1 MIVLASF
8 GVCRQGGS
16 SMSDIMSLLTA
27 NGSATVALEGLSGLK
42 VYARSITVQGGA
54 VYFLGRRDHRHL
66 LGVLSDAHQ
75 PSGFDLSWRGV
86 TLGKALLRLGI
97 GEENHANAAALRA
110 ALPWTAPRVIGLQKS
125 AGLGDRL
132 GIATP
137 GHLMALRH
145 AVGIA
150 PVLAQQ
156 SIREMERTQR
166 TARDVMDAATW
177 GVFQEGWRE
186 GYGADADH
194 LKTVADIDYCSAEGY
209 VWYTFDPRDHVDNDA
224 EIDAL
229 AALKIKYEA
238 LPWNDLGTSPG
249 VTREQFV
256 GKTWDLGGLVLR
268 MNEEDL
274 LRAACKYGKA
284 IAHLTAMYR
293 HLAAGMGDRPFEVEV
308 SVDETDTPTKAA
320 EHFYIA
326 TELRRLGVQW
336 TSLAPRYIGAFE
348 KGVDY
353 IGDLALFEETFAEH
367 VAIAKALGPY
377 KLSLHSGSDKFSI
390 YPIAARVAG
399 DLVHLKTAGTS
410 YLEALRAVARVDPAL
425 FREILAFAIDHYEV
439 DKASYHVSAQV
450 GKMIAPQ
457 TISDVGL
464 PEVLDQFDTRQALHV
479 TFGSVLTLRDAQG
492 KYVFTD
498 RLHQVLG
505 SHEAEHYAALEAHIV
520 KHVMPFSD

>member
-1 MIVLASF
+1 
-8 GVCRQGGS
+8 
-16 SMSDIMSLLTA
+16 MSNVMQILNA
-27 NGSATVALEGLSGLK
+27 NSDPVGALEGLSGTR
-42 VYARSITVQGGA
+42 VYPRSISEANGA
-54 VYFLGRRDHRHL
+54 VYFLGCRDNQHL
-66 LGVLSDAHQ
+66 LGVLTASEPPA
-75 PSGFDLSWRGV
+75 GLDLAWRGV
-86 TLGKALLRLGI
+86 TIEGAVLRLGL
-97 GEENHANAAALRA
+97 GDANHPNVVALRA
-110 ALPWTAPRVIGLQKS
+110 ALPWTAPRVIGLLKS

-137 GHLMALRH
+137 GHLMAMRH
-145 AVGIA
+145 SKGIA

-166 TARDVMDAATW
+166 TARDVMDAASW

-194 LKTVADIDYCSAEGY
+194 LKTPADIDYCAAEGF
-209 VWYTFDPRDHVDNDA
+209 VWYTFDPRDQVDNAA
-224 EIDAL
+224 EVDSL
-229 AALKIKYEA
+229 ATLRAKYA
-238 LPWNDLGTSPG
+238 TLPWERLNTTAAA
-249 VTREQFV
+249 TREHFA
-256 GKTWDLGGLVLR
+256 GKTWDLGGIVLH

-274 LRAACKYGKA
+274 LRAACKYASA
-284 IAHLTAMYR
+284 IAHLAAMYR
-293 HLAAGMGDRPFEVEV
+293 HLDQVMGDRPYEVEV

-320 EHFYIA
+320 EHYYIA

-336 TSLAPRYIGAFE
+336 TSLAPRYVGAFE

-353 IGDLALFEETFAEH
+353 IGDLATFEKSFAEH
-367 VAIAKALGPY
+367 AAIARAIGPY

-399 DLVHLKTAGTS
+399 NLVHLKTAGTS
-410 YLEALRAVARVDPAL
+410 YLEALRAVARVDPTL

-450 GKMIAPQ
+450 SKMVAPQ

-479 TFGSVLTLRDAQG
+479 TFGSVLTLQDAQG
-492 KYVFTD
+492 KYVFKD
-498 RLHQVLG
+498 RLYRVLE